1 MPNSHFIEL
10 NIRQYWIWN
19 LDNHWLFLS
28 SQRRKDISWF
38 GQSDT
43 YLWVPTSH
51 SQRVLMVNT
60 GELRTARLYRSQQD
74 DLCPIPSIFS
84 DPHMRYYL
92 FFFVPNLREHTCL
105 QNSGGNFL
113 TFHERMLTTGKFST
127 HSHRKNKLSA
137 EKDHWNRDVDL
148 QRAFSEIL
156 REATDKAFKKQQ
168 SENSTIQDKKCLL
181 LYLTFDLPL

>member
-92 FFFVPNLREHTCL
+92 FFLFQTWENTPVSKSLGEISWHFMKGCWQLVSFPLIHTGKTNCQLRK
-105 QNSGGNFL
+105 
-113 TFHERMLTTGKFST
+113 TTG
-127 HSHRKNKLSA
+127 
-137 EKDHWNRDVDL
+137 
-148 QRAFSEIL
+148 IGM
-156 REATDKAFKKQQ
+156 
-168 SENSTIQDKKCLL
+168 
-181 LYLTFDLPL
+181 